1 MVAIGAAAGTRYG
14 ASGQGT
20 AEKQAAMTIADDRAP
35 AAPTPDEQ
43 ASPAPPVQGPASW
56 RARISWA
63 MFDWANQPYFTV
75 ITTFIFA
82 PYFTSKVIGDPVE
95 GQSLWG
101 FTQAFS
107 AAIVALGAP
116 FLGAIA
122 DAGGQR
128 KPWLFVFQF
137 QLAFGCALL
146 WLAQPGHPQ
155 LLSLVIL
162 GLVLANIAAEYS
174 IMFNNA
180 LLPALET
187 PRHVGRLSGLGWG
200 MGYVGGLIAL
210 FGVLIVSQPEL
221 IGITPPPGEALLG
234 LKREAFEAERIIGP
248 AAAVWLAIFVLPMF
262 LFTPDRPGSGRPF
275 REVVRDGVGRV
286 VNTVRHM
293 RRYNNLLRFLISYM
307 IYYDGLV
314 AVIGFGGIYAAG
326 IFGWGT
332 TELGIFGILLNVIAI
347 PAVIL
352 GGWLE
357 DRWGSKRA
365 VQFAIVLVALG
376 TLGIL
381 SIGQNSVLFVM
392 EVTPRAAKGGLFSSA
407 GEQVFFLCA
416 TLLGLGMGT
425 MQAASRTLVARLSP
439 PDMVGEFFG
448 IFALSGRATT
458 FLAPLLIG
466 ITTAAFATQRV
477 AAVVILVFLAA
488 GFVLL
493 WKVQEP
499 ARQ

>member
-1 MVAIGAAAGTRYG
+1 MVLAGQRKRAVMTVV
-14 ASGQGT
+14 
-20 AEKQAAMTIADDRAP
+20 AEQT
-35 AAPTPDEQ
+35 PTSQMPDAEL
-43 ASPAPPVQGPASW
+43 GGRRPASW
-56 RARISWA
+56 RARLSWA

-82 PYFTSKVIGDPVE
+82 PYFTAKVIGNPVE

-128 KPWLFVFQF
+128 KPWLFVFQL

-146 WLAQPGHPQ
+146 WLAQPGQPQ
-155 LLSLVIL
+155 LLPLVIL

-234 LKREAFEAERIIGP
+234 LKRDAFEAERIIGP
-248 AAAVWLAIFVLPMF
+248 AAAIWLALFVSPMF

-275 REVVRDGVGRV
+275 RDVVRDGIGRV
-286 VNTVRHM
+286 INTIRHM
-293 RRYNNLLRFLISYM
+293 RQYRNLLRFLISYM

-326 IFGWGT
+326 IFAWGT
-332 TELGIFGILLNVIAI
+332 TELGLFGIALNVIAI
-347 PAVIL
+347 PAVIF

-365 VQFAIVLVALG
+365 VQLAIILVGLG
-376 TLGIL
+376 TLGIT
-381 SIGQNSVLFVM
+381 SIGPGSVLFFVD
-392 EVTPRAAKGGLFSSA
+392 VAPRMAGAGLFSSA
-407 GEQVFFLCA
+407 GEQAFFLCA
-416 TLLGLGMGT
+416 ALLGLGMGT

-466 ITTAAFATQRV
+466 ITTAVFATQRI
-477 AAVVILVFLAA
+477 ATIVILVFLAV

-493 WKVQEP
+493 WKVEEP

>member
-1 MVAIGAAAGTRYG
+1 MTAALDQ
-14 ASGQGT
+14 ST
-20 AEKQAAMTIADDRAP
+20 APQ
-35 AAPTPDEQ
+35 TPDG
-43 ASPAPPVQGPASW
+43 AIRPASW
-56 RARISWA
+56 RARLSWA

-82 PYFTSKVIGDPVE
+82 PYFTAKVIGNSVD

-107 AAIVALGAP
+107 AALVALGAP

-122 DAGGQR
+122 DAGGRR
-128 KPWLFVFQF
+128 KPWLFVFQI

-146 WLAQPGHPQ
+146 WLAQPGQPQ
-155 LLSLVIL
+155 LLPLVIL

-180 LLPALET
+180 LLPSLET

-200 MGYVGGLIAL
+200 MGYIGGLIAL

-234 LKREAFEAERIIGP
+234 LKRDAFEAERIIGP
-248 AAAVWLAIFVLPMF
+248 VAAIWLGIFVMPMF

-275 REVVRDGVGRV
+275 RVVVRDGIGRV

-293 RRYNNLLRFLISYM
+293 RQYRNLLRFLISYM

-332 TELGIFGILLNVIAI
+332 TELGLFGIVLNVIAI
-347 PAVIL
+347 PSVIL

-365 VQFAIVLVALG
+365 VQLAIIIVGLG
-376 TLGIL
+376 TFGIL
-381 SIGQNSVLFVM
+381 SISATGVLFVI
-392 EVTPRAAKGGLFSSA
+392 EVAPRVAGAGLFSSA

-416 TLLGLGMGT
+416 ALLGLGMGT

-448 IFALSGRATT
+448 IYALSGRATT

-466 ITTAAFATQRV
+466 IATAVFATQRI
-477 AAVVILVFLAA
+477 AVIVILVFLAV

-493 WKVQEP
+493 WKVEEP
-499 ARQ
+499 ARE

>member
-1 MVAIGAAAGTRYG
+1 MAVTDQDQNTER
-14 ASGQGT
+14 S
-20 AEKQAAMTIADDRAP
+20 
-35 AAPTPDEQ
+35 
-43 ASPAPPVQGPASW
+43 PASW
-56 RARISWA
+56 RARLSWA

-82 PYFTSKVIGDPVE
+82 PYFTAKVIGNSVE

-107 AAIVALGAP
+107 AVIVALGAP

-128 KPWLFVFQF
+128 KPWLFAF
-137 QLAFGCALL
+137 QLQLAVGCCLL
-146 WLAQPGHPQ
+146 WLAQPGQPQ
-155 LLSLVIL
+155 LLPLVIL

-200 MGYVGGLIAL
+200 MGYAGGLIAL
-210 FGVLIVSQPEL
+210 FGVLVVSQPEL
-221 IGITPPPGEALLG
+221 IGLTPPPGEALLG
-234 LKREAFEAERIIGP
+234 LKRGAFEAERIIGP
-248 AAAVWLAIFVLPMF
+248 AAAIWLAVFVLPMF

-275 REVVRDGVGRV
+275 REVVRDGIGRV
-286 VNTVRHM
+286 IDTVRHV
-293 RRYNNLLRFLISYM
+293 RQYKNLLRFLISYM

-357 DRWGSKRA
+357 DRWGSKRS
-365 VQFAIVLVALG
+365 VQLAILIVALG
-376 TLGIL
+376 SFGIL
-381 SIGQNSVLFVM
+381 SIGANSVLFVI
-392 EVTPRAAKGGLFSSA
+392 EVAPRMADGGLFSSA
-407 GEQVFFLCA
+407 GEQVFFICA
-416 TLLGLGMGT
+416 ALLGLGMGT

-466 ITTAAFATQRV
+466 IMTAVTNTQRI
-477 AAVVILVFLAA
+477 AVIVILVFLAV
-488 GFVLL
+488 GFALL

-499 ARQ
+499 ARG

>member
-1 MVAIGAAAGTRYG
+1 
-14 ASGQGT
+14 
-20 AEKQAAMTIADDRAP
+20 
-35 AAPTPDEQ
+35 
-43 ASPAPPVQGPASW
+43 
-56 RARISWA
+56 

-82 PYFTSKVIGDPVE
+82 PYFTAKVIGNSVD

-107 AAIVALGAP
+107 AALVALGAP

-122 DAGGQR
+122 DAGGRR
-128 KPWLFVFQF
+128 KPWLFVFQI

-146 WLAQPGHPQ
+146 WLAQPGQPQ
-155 LLSLVIL
+155 LLPLVIL

-200 MGYVGGLIAL
+200 MGYIGGLIAL

-234 LKREAFEAERIIGP
+234 LKRDAFEAERIIGP
-248 AAAVWLAIFVLPMF
+248 VAAIWLGIFVLPMF
-262 LFTPDRPGSGRPF
+262 LFTPDRPGSGQPF
-275 REVVRDGVGRV
+275 RAVVRDGIGRV

-293 RRYNNLLRFLISYM
+293 RQYRNLLRFLLSYM

-332 TELGIFGILLNVIAI
+332 TELGLFGIVLNVIAI
-347 PAVIL
+347 PAVIF

-365 VQFAIVLVALG
+365 VQLAIIIVGLG
-376 TLGIL
+376 TFGIL
-381 SIGQNSVLFVM
+381 SISSGSVLFVLD
-392 EVTPRAAKGGLFSSA
+392 VAPRAAGAGLFSSA

-416 TLLGLGMGT
+416 AFLGLGMGT

-448 IFALSGRATT
+448 IYALSGRATT

-466 ITTAAFATQRV
+466 IATAVFATQRI
-477 AAVVILVFLAA
+477 AVIVILVFLAV
-488 GFVLL
+488 GFALL
-493 WKVQEP
+493 WKVEEP

>member
-1 MVAIGAAAGTRYG
+1 
-14 ASGQGT
+14 
-20 AEKQAAMTIADDRAP
+20 MTTLDH
-35 AAPTPDEQ
+35 Q
-43 ASPAPPVQGPASW
+43 ASAKPQSPDPAPPRRPASW

-82 PYFTSKVIGDPVE
+82 PYFTAKVIGNPIE

-137 QLAFGCALL
+137 QLACGCTLL
-146 WLAQPGHPQ
+146 WLAQPGQPQ
-155 LLSLVIL
+155 LLPLVIL

-200 MGYVGGLIAL
+200 MGYFGGLIAL
-210 FGVLIVSQPEL
+210 FGVLVVSQPEL
-221 IGITPPPGEALLG
+221 IGITPPPGEALFG
-234 LKREAFEAERIIGP
+234 LKREAHEAERIIGP
-248 AAAVWLAIFVLPMF
+248 AAAVWLVVFVLPMF
-262 LFTPDRPGSGRPF
+262 MFTPDRPGSGRPF
-275 REVVRDGVGRV
+275 RDVARDGINRV
-286 VNTVRHM
+286 IDTIRHM
-293 RRYNNLLRFLISYM
+293 RRYRNLLRFLISYM

-332 TELGIFGILLNVIAI
+332 TELGIFGIALNVIAI
-347 PAVIL
+347 PAVIF

-365 VQFAIVLVALG
+365 VQLAILLVALG
-376 TLGIL
+376 TFGIL
-381 SIGQNSVLFVM
+381 SIGQGNVLFVFD
-392 EVTPRAAKGGLFSSA
+392 VAPRAANAGLFSSV

-416 TLLGLGMGT
+416 ALLGLGMGT

-458 FLAPLLIG
+458 FLAPLMIG
-466 ITTAAFATQRV
+466 IATAAFNTQRI
-477 AAVVILVFLAA
+477 ATVVILGFLAV
-488 GFVLL
+488 GFALL
-493 WKVQEP
+493 WKVEEP
-499 ARQ
+499 TRQ

>member
-1 MVAIGAAAGTRYG
+1 
-14 ASGQGT
+14 
-20 AEKQAAMTIADDRAP
+20 
-35 AAPTPDEQ
+35 
-43 ASPAPPVQGPASW
+43 
-56 RARISWA
+56 

-82 PYFTSKVIGDPVE
+82 PYFTAKVIGNPVD

-128 KPWLFVFQF
+128 KPWLFVFQL

-146 WLAQPGHPQ
+146 WLAQPGQPQ
-155 LLSLVIL
+155 LLPLVIL

-187 PRHVGRLSGLGWG
+187 PRHVGRLSGIGWG

-210 FGVLIVSQPEL
+210 FTVLIVSQPEL

-234 LKREAFEAERIIGP
+234 LKRDAFEAERVIGP
-248 AAAVWLAIFVLPMF
+248 AAAIWLGIFVLPMF

-275 REVVRDGVGRV
+275 RDVVRDGIGRV
-286 VNTVRHM
+286 INTIRHM
-293 RRYNNLLRFLISYM
+293 RRYRNLLRFLISYM

-332 TELGIFGILLNVIAI
+332 TELGLFGIALNVIAI

-365 VQFAIVLVALG
+365 VQLAILLVAFG
-376 TLGIL
+376 TLGIA
-381 SIGQNSVLFVM
+381 SIGPGSVLFFI
-392 EVTPRAAKGGLFSSA
+392 EVAPRAAGAGLFSSP

-416 TLLGLGMGT
+416 ALLGLGMGT

-466 ITTAAFATQRV
+466 ITTAVFATQRI
-477 AAVVILVFLAA
+477 ATIVILVFLAA

-493 WKVQEP
+493 WKVEEP
-499 ARQ
+499 ARP

>member
-1 MVAIGAAAGTRYG
+1 MVQHRP
-14 ASGQGT
+14 GT
-20 AEKQAAMTIADDRAP
+20 AEKRAAMTIADDQP
-35 AAPTPDEQ
+35 S
-43 ASPAPPVQGPASW
+43 ASPASW
-56 RARISWA
+56 RARLSWA

-82 PYFTSKVIGDPVE
+82 PYFTSRVIGDPVE

-128 KPWLFVFQF
+128 KPWLFAFQF

-146 WLAQPGHPQ
+146 WLAQPGQPQ
-155 LLSLVIL
+155 LIPLVIL

-180 LLPALET
+180 LLPSLET

-221 IGITPPPGEALLG
+221 VGITPPPGEALLG
-234 LKREAFEAERIIGP
+234 LKRDAFEAERIIGP
-248 AAAVWLAIFVLPMF
+248 AAAIWLVIFVAPMF
-262 LFTPDRPGSGRPF
+262 LFTPDRPGSGKPF
-275 REVVRDGVGRV
+275 RTVVRDGIGRV
-286 VNTVRHM
+286 IDTIRHM
-293 RRYNNLLRFLISYM
+293 RRYKNLLRFLLSYM
-307 IYYDGLV
+307 VYYDGLV

-326 IFGWGT
+326 VFGWGT
-332 TELGIFGILLNVIAI
+332 TELGLFGIALNVIAI
-347 PAVIL
+347 PAVIF

-365 VQFAIVLVALG
+365 VQLAICLVGLG
-376 TLGIL
+376 TLGIM
-381 SIGQNSVLFVM
+381 SIGQGSVLFVI
-392 EVTPRAAKGGLFSSA
+392 EVMPKAAGAGLFSSA

-416 TLLGLGMGT
+416 ALLGLGMGT

-466 ITTAAFATQRV
+466 ITTAVFATQRI
-477 AAVVILVFLAA
+477 APVVILAFLAV